1 MTMNE
6 LTFIKHQYAVGDIL
20 GQFYD
25 QNGKIIDLPHHKKL
39 IGTDLKSL
47 RSLNVIAVAAG
58 EKKIDA
64 IYGALKGKDITTL
77 ITDEATAIS
86 LLNMEVK

>member
-1 MTMNE
+1 MEN
-6 LTFIKHQYAVGDIL
+6 LQDIHVIPATFLATTEEDIYKTSECSRRYL

-25 QNGKIIDLPHHKKL
+25 QNGKIIDFPHHKRL

-47 RSLNVIAVAAG
+47 RALNAIAVAGG

-64 IYGALKGKDITTL
+64 IYGA
-77 ITDEATAIS
+77 
-86 LLNMEVK
+86 